1 MAIET
6 LAGLVKILV
15 EELQR
20 SGIEPHDLAEMTGID
35 QDRLALMHM
44 GTWGYLT
51 LPEVTAISEAL
62 EVDFF
67 EALIRA
73 DSREG

>member
-20 SGIEPHDLAEMTGID
+20 SGIEPHGFADMTGVD
-35 QDRLALMHM
+35 EDRLQLMET
-44 GTWGYLT
+44 GAWGDLT
-51 LPEVTAISEAL
+51 LMEVTAVSQAL

-73 DSREG
+73 DSRAG

>member
-6 LAGLVKILV
+6 LAGLVRILV

-20 SGIEPHDLAEMTGID
+20 SGIEPHELAEMTGID
-35 QDRLALMHM
+35 EDRLALMHM
-44 GTWGYLT
+44 GAWGDLT
-51 LPEVTAISEAL
+51 IMEVTAVSQAL

-73 DSREG
+73 DSRAG